1 MVLPAA
7 IQESVCFSAEC
18 RRGRLG
24 RAATGVFCPFQDV
37 HVVNAVIMERVRVVL
52 MAGSIISIH
61 RAAAT
66 RRQRLRRYTFYGF
79 LQFYK
84 RRTLTSVY
92 GRKNENGF
100 CSHTTV
106 LFHLYLPESWN
117 NKSRVNNL
125 GLYIN
130 IRVKALRII
139 FVLLQQSREF
149 DRDLATELTRQYN
162 FADTAGRLPPT
173 Y

>member
-66 RRQRLRRYTFYGF
+66 RRQAAPATLHVLWFLAILQKTNINLCLR
-79 LQFYK
+79 
-84 RRTLTSVY
+84 
-92 GRKNENGF
+92 
-100 CSHTTV
+100 
-106 LFHLYLPESWN
+106 P
-117 NKSRVNNL
+117 
-125 GLYIN
+125 
-130 IRVKALRII
+130 
-139 FVLLQQSREF
+139 
-149 DRDLATELTRQYN
+149 
-162 FADTAGRLPPT
+162 
-173 Y
+173 